1 MIADEPSSGELKFN
15 PPAELP
21 VLTREVSRI
30 LLDILIRVTEVE
42 ALDGPQERGM
52 DDC

>member
-1 MIADEPSSGELKFN
+1 MIAEEPQDGELRFN

-30 LLDILIRVTEVE
+30 LLDVLIRVTEVE
-42 ALDGPQERGM
+42 ALDAPRERGT

>member
-1 MIADEPSSGELKFN
+1 MIADEPSRGELKFN
-15 PPAELP
+15 PPTELP

-30 LLDILIRVTEVE
+30 LLEVLIRVTEVE
-42 ALDGPQERGM
+42 ALDAPREGRV